1 MNLTT
6 LINKDNKCAI
16 NAGNFTVTSMHY
28 SPYKM
33 RSKVGVC
40 RRRCEPICTDPLAPD
55 ALISSLHIRLSF
67 LTPATKFLMPDQIK
81 PDHRLQLKDQEKRI
95 YNINIS
101 SKLLF
106 QLSLGAQHFMRIL
119 PLSAWLE
126 QSKLTSR

>member
-40 RRRCEPICTDPLAPD
+40 RRRCVPMCTGPMARD
-55 ALISSLHIRLSF
+55 ALISSLHIRLSSRS
-67 LTPATKFLMPDQIK
+67 LAAKFLLPDQIK
-81 PDHRLQLKDQEKRI
+81 PDHRLLLMDQAKRI
-95 YNINIS
+95 YNIKIS

-106 QLSLGAQHFMRIL
+106 QLSLGAQHFML
-119 PLSAWLE
+119 LLQLS
-126 QSKLTSR
+126 T